1 MKIGDLVYKL
11 DKWVQYNSWMK
22 DIELDYS
29 DKSRL
34 GIVVEIPTEK
44 FCRVLWPCGKEEWI
58 RTAALQR
65 T

>member
-34 GIVVEIPTEK
+34 GIVVEMPTGK
-44 FCRVLWPCGKEEWI
+44 FCRVLWPSGKEEWI
-58 RTAALQR
+58 RTAMLQR